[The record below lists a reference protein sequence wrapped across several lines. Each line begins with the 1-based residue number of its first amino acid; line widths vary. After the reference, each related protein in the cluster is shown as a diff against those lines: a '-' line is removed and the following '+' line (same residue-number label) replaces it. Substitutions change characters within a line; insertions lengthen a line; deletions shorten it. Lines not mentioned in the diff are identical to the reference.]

1 MPTLH
6 INYNQLLKM
15 EFSANQIAALVNGNV
30 EGDGEVK
37 INTFAKIEEG
47 HPGAISFLAN
57 PKYIHYIYTTKS
69 SAVLVKRDFVP
80 EQPVEATLIRV
91 DDPYATV
98 AHLLTMVQQMMTPV
112 YTGIEQPCFIA
123 EGVEI
128 PDNAYVGAFAYIGKG
143 CKIDPGAKIYP
154 QAYLGDNVSIGPDT
168 IIYPG
173 VKIYHGCKVGA
184 RCIIHSGAVI
194 GADGFGFAPVAGRYD
209 KIPQIGN
216 VEIADDV
223 EIGANTTVDRAMMG
237 STRIANGVKLDNL
250 IQIAH
255 NCTVGEST
263 VMAAQAGVAGS
274 THIGAHCMIGGQVGL
289 AGHITVGD
297 GAQIAAQS
305 GTQKSIA
312 PGARLFGSPAMD
324 LREYGR
330 QAVNIKNLPELYA
343 SVRELEKEINNMK
356 K

>member
-1 MPTLH
+1 ML
-6 INYNQLLKM
+6 
-15 EFSANQIAALVNGNV
+15 
-30 EGDGEVK
+30 
-37 INTFAKIEEG
+37 
-47 HPGAISFLAN
+47 
-57 PKYIHYIYTTKS
+57 
-69 SAVLVKRDFVP
+69 
-80 EQPVEATLIRV
+80 
-91 DDPYATV
+91 
-98 AHLLTMVQQMMTPV
+98 TPV
-112 YTGIEQPCFIA
+112 YKGIEQPCFIA
-123 EGVEI
+123 DGVEI
-128 PDNAYVGAFAYIGKG
+128 PEDAYVGAFAYIGKG
-143 CKIDPGAKIYP
+143 CRIAPGAKIYP
-154 QAYLGDNVSIGPDT
+154 QAYLGDNVSVGKDS
-168 IIYPG
+168 IIYSG
-173 VKIYHGCKVGA
+173 VKIYHGCKVGE

-194 GADGFGFAPVAGRYD
+194 GADGFGFAPVDGHYD

-216 VEIADDV
+216 VEIGDDV

-274 THIGAHCMIGGQVGL
+274 THIGSHCMIGGQVGL

-305 GTQKSIA
+305 GTQKSVMA
-312 PGARLFGSPAMD
+312 GARLFGSPAMD

-330 QAVNIKNLPELYA
+330 QAVNVKNLPGLYDA
-343 SVRELEKEINNMK
+343 VRRLEKEINNMK